1 MITHIDITGVRYTV
15 DDVTKKYIMK
25 KIGRLDRFLPR
36 HARKT
41 AKVEVVLKEVNRA
54 KGNKYEC
61 DILVTV
67 PQRKINAKDSTLNML
82 AAVDIVEAKL
92 TTQLKKYH
100 DEHAHRAVVH
110 GHPPRRLHPRG
121 GDSRGRRRQRLRQA
135 PLARGSSTGDLGGA
149 ACRRC
154 GHRRDCRDHDHDRAA
169 AGAGA
174 LRGGL
179 RLRHCRNVDG
189 HNRRSASGSPDHPVP
204 THVHRASR
212 AHHLRVCA
220 GFA

>member
-1 MITHIDITGVRYTV
+1 
-15 DDVTKKYIMK
+15 MK

-100 DEHAHRAVVH
+100 DEHAHR
-110 GHPPRRLHPRG
+110 G
-121 GDSRGRRRQRLRQA
+121 GRAQRL
-135 PLARGSSTGDLGGA
+135 L
-149 ACRRC
+149 
-154 GHRRDCRDHDHDRAA
+154 
-169 AGAGA
+169 
-174 LRGGL
+174 
-179 RLRHCRNVDG
+179 
-189 HNRRSASGSPDHPVP
+189 
-204 THVHRASR
+204 
-212 AHHLRVCA
+212 
-220 GFA
+220 